1 VKDLHR
7 VSCLAVVLIVLLRI
21 SIGWQFLYEGLWKK
35 DTLSGPD
42 PWTSE
47 GYLKNAQGPLRHF
60 FREMTGDP
68 DDLQWLDYTAM
79 SRRWYDW
86 RDRFVKHYHLDE
98 HQQQILNQ
106 QLDGSAEEDTPA
118 DALPPT
124 VQLRQSLTQ
133 LPKSVDLK
141 KFSDFLSYDAQKKLL
156 LASEPI
162 LPSEEAALL
171 QMVDVQ
177 RGDHGEF
184 YKRSN
189 HSMEPDGAEL
199 EFYKA
204 LERLAFQS
212 RQLSYRHR
220 LAGALRGNPENA
232 GVTGRLNE
240 RGTFDVIMGTVTAD
254 QAGESLN
261 NLRYGKI
268 QEYKDLLR
276 DYHAALEKAAIDYQY
291 EHATMLGRKVA
302 IMRSELVGPIRS
314 LDASLKD
321 LAIDLLTPEQLKAG
335 ALPAENT
342 PLARSDRQ
350 VMWGL
355 IILGSLLIIGLG
367 TRLAAVLGACLLV
380 MFYLVMPPW
389 PGVPPA
395 PGPEHS
401 LIVNKNLIEA
411 FALLAIAALPTG
423 TWFGIDALFSRCCLC
438 CRPRTPNKVITPP
451 VVPTP
456 ASPAK

>member
-7 VSCLAVVLIVLLRI
+7 VSCLAVFLIVVLRI

-35 DTLSGPD
+35 DTLAGPD

-68 DDLQWLDYTAM
+68 DDLKWLDYAEM
-79 SRRWYDW
+79 SRRWYAW

-98 HQQQILNQ
+98 RQQKILNQ
-106 QLDGSAEEDTPA
+106 ELDGSAAEDTAA

-124 VQLRQSLTQ
+124 AQLRQTLTQ

-141 KFSDFLSYDAQKKLL
+141 KFSEFLSYDATQKLL

-171 QMVDVQ
+171 KMVDVE
-177 RGDHGEF
+177 RGANGEF
-184 YKRSN
+184 HKRTDPAA
-189 HSMEPDGAEL
+189 EPDGGEL
-199 EFYKA
+199 EFYRA

-240 RGTFDVIMGTVTAD
+240 RGTFDVIMGTVTTD

-268 QEYKDLLR
+268 QEYKDLLK
-276 DYHAALEKAAIDYQY
+276 DYHSALDKAAIDYQY

-302 IMRSELVGPIRS
+302 LMRAELVGPIRS

-321 LAIDLLTPEQLKAG
+321 FGIDLLTADQLKAG
-335 ALPAENT
+335 SLPPEQT

-367 TRLAAVLGACLLV
+367 TRLAAVLGAVMLL

-389 PGVPPA
+389 PGVPPI

-401 LIVNKNLIEA
+401 LIVNKNLIESL
-411 FALLAIAALPTG
+411 ALLAIAAMPTG
-423 TWFGIDALFSRCCLC
+423 TWFGIDALFSRRF
-438 CRPRTPNKVITPP
+438 CRVRTAKGPVSPP
-451 VVPTP
+451 VTPTP
-456 ASPAK
+456 AAK